1 MRTACL
7 WGCFVGSKSSAVDT
21 NTTNNTSLQLSRDAI
36 TESGTQILDS
46 IIVDPSD
53 ATMKALIASMEAD
66 FEVLVSGQKAG
77 IGQLIDLGKEVLN
90 LADKNQITM
99 ADMSQ
104 TTLRNSLAWME
115 EQQAMGRYVIDFSA
129 NTVKQ
134 SYDFAGDALS
144 QNGAALKQALD
155 IAADVKTGDFADT
168 LKSISTA
175 VMIFALVA
183 IYISRK

>member
-1 MRTACL
+1 M
-7 WGCFVGSKSSAVDT
+7 GSKSNAVDT
-21 NTTNNTSLQLSRDAI
+21 TTTNNTSLQLSRDAI

-53 ATMKALIASMEAD
+53 ATMKALIDSMQAD

-77 IGQLIDLGKEVLN
+77 IAQIIDLGKTVLDM
-90 LADKNQITM
+90 ADKNQIELAGM
-99 ADMSQ
+99 AHA
-104 TTLRNSLAWME
+104 TLRNSLDWMR
-115 EQQAMGRYVIDFSA
+115 EQQAMGRYVIDFTA
-129 NTVKQ
+129 DTVKQ
-134 SYDFAGDALS
+134 SYDFAGAALD
-144 QNGAALKQALD
+144 QNGSALKQALD

-168 LKSISTA
+168 LKSISTT